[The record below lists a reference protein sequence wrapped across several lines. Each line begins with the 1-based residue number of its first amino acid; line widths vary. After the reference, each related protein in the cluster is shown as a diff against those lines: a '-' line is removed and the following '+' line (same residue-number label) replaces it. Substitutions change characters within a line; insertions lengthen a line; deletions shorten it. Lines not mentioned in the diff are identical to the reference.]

1 MREEILRKVAEEFG
15 TPVYVYFE
23 DVIRGRA
30 RRVRETF
37 EGLNL
42 FPTFAVKANN
52 NPNLIK
58 ILKEEGFG
66 VDVVTK
72 GELLASKIAGV
83 PPESVVWNGN
93 GKSREDMDFF
103 LQEGVKIVNVDSFE
117 EMEIWR
123 EKGARVE
130 FFVRVN
136 PEVDAKTHPHIS
148 TGLKRHKFGI
158 PVEDVDRFLAEYR
171 DLNIRGFH
179 VHIGSQI
186 TQTSPFLQAYE
197 SVVRLSERYGFDE
210 VNIGGGWGV
219 NYKGEEL
226 DLEEYRKKVTSLLSG
241 FKRIIVEIGRFIVA
255 PAGFLV
261 FRVLYVKRR
270 REKNFVVVDGGMNVL
285 IRPALYSAYHRIF
298 VLGKRGTDMVAD
310 VVGPLCES
318 GDVLALERELPSVE
332 PGDLLVVENAGAYGY
347 AMASNYNS
355 SPRPPEVLVT
365 PNGEARLIRRR
376 ESEMDLFKDVIV

>member
-23 DVIRGRA
+23 DVIRERA

-83 PPESVVWNGN
+83 PPKNVVWNGN

-117 EMEIWR
+117 EMEIWK
-123 EKGARVE
+123 EKGIGVE

-226 DLEEYRKKVTSLLSG
+226 DLEEYGKKVTSLLSG

-261 FRVLYVKRR
+261 LRVLYVKRR

-365 PNGEARLIRRR
+365 TNGETKLIRRR

>member
-23 DVIRGRA
+23 DVIRERA

-83 PPESVVWNGN
+83 PPKNVVWNGN

-117 EMEIWR
+117 EMEIWK
-123 EKGARVE
+123 EKGIGVE

-226 DLEEYRKKVTSLLSG
+226 DLEEYGKKVTSLLSG

-261 FRVLYVKRR
+261 LRVLYVKRR

-365 PNGEARLIRRR
+365 PNGETKLIRRR